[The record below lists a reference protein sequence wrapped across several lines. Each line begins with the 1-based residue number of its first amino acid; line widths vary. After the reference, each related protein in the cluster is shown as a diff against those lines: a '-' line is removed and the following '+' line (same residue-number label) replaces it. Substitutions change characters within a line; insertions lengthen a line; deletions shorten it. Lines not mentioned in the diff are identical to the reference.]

1 MKFQNLLIFLFIHIN
16 LYSQSL
22 ETVINKFSSST
33 FRANLTIEQNGSSII
48 GKIYYQ
54 QGNVHFQLND
64 GRIVA
69 SNTRYI
75 IVYDPETK
83 VLGKQEKSSG
93 GDLSW
98 VLKYPYKIVG
108 NKAIIEPENE
118 NPYKK
123 IIISWNSDNFPI
135 LIQFLSDEKSITYRF
150 SGITYLNNLPS
161 SLFSYK
167 PPAGSRSVE
176 NPLNEKK

>member
-1 MKFQNLLIFLFIHIN
+1 MKIQKLLIVLLINFN

-22 ETVINKFSSST
+22 ETIINKFSAST
-33 FRANLTIEQNGSSII
+33 FKANLTIEQNGSSIT

-54 QGNVHFQLND
+54 KGNVHFQLND

-69 SNTRYI
+69 TNTRYI

-98 VLKYPYKIVG
+98 ILKYPYKIVG

-118 NPYKK
+118 KPYKK
-123 IIISWNSDNFPI
+123 IIISWNADNFPT
-135 LIQFLSDEKSITYRF
+135 LIQFLSDEKSISYRF
-150 SGITYLNNLPS
+150 NGITMLNNLPS

>member
-1 MKFQNLLIFLFIHIN
+1 MKIQKLLIVLLINFN

-22 ETVINKFSSST
+22 ETIINKFSAST
-33 FRANLTIEQNGSSII
+33 FKANLTIEQNGSSIT

-54 QGNVHFQLND
+54 KGNVHFQLND

-69 SNTRYI
+69 SNQRYI

-98 VLKYPYKIVG
+98 ILKYPYKIVG

-118 NPYKK
+118 KPYKK
-123 IIISWNSDNFPI
+123 IIISWNADNFPT
-135 LIQFLSDEKSITYRF
+135 LIQFLSDEKSISYRF
-150 SGITYLNNLPS
+150 NGITMLNNLPS